1 MRNKDMPG
9 HQITSLSVPHVGNRK
24 SFKKAEAEARKVL
37 KEKGL
42 TDAEIEAE
50 LKRAKRLDH

>member
-1 MRNKDMPG
+1 MRKKDMPG
-9 HQITSLSVPHVGNRK
+9 QQTPLNVPHVGNRK

-42 TDAEIEAE
+42 TDTEIEAE
-50 LKRAKRLDH
+50 LHRARRRDD